1 MASAGGI
8 VASSE
13 ISGLLAP
20 WATYSPL
27 LYQNMTTTKASITRT
42 VSGAQYV
49 VRAGL
54 VNVMVDVLAGATST
68 GGCGLQLPVSAL
80 ASTPPL
86 LGQAIITGGSAPTT
100 PLAAMVVSSLDTV
113 VIMLPSTAFQDIT
126 SGQRLR
132 VNLTYRSA

>member
-1 MASAGGI
+1 MASAGGV

-13 ISGLLAP
+13 ITGLLSG
-20 WATYSPL
+20 WQTYSPL
-27 LYQNMTTTKASITRT
+27 LYQNMTTTKAPIART

-54 VNVMVDVLAGATST
+54 VNAMVDVLAGAGST
-68 GGCGLQLPVSAL
+68 GGCGLQLPVAAL

-86 LGQAIITGGSAPTT
+86 LGSAFITGTSAPTT
-100 PLAAMVVSSLDTV
+100 PLLAMVVSTLDTV
-113 VIMLPSTAFQDIT
+113 VIMLPSTAFQDIN